1 MINYPIYIYI
11 HTYTHIY
18 IHTYARARAH
28 AHTHTHTD
36 VCISCFRE
44 LNYVPRSR
52 RAKQVGSNGNDIFI
66 PEKLVRIESIL
77 SVL

>member
-1 MINYPIYIYI
+1 MSVVTYIYIYI
-11 HTYTHIY
+11 HT
-18 IHTYARARAH
+18 
-28 AHTHTHTD
+28 HTHTHTHR
-36 VCISCFRE
+36 CISCFRE

-52 RAKQVGSNGNDIFI
+52 RTEQVGSNGNDFFI